1 MSAKLI
7 QGNEA
12 VVYGSFKAG
21 LKFFAGYPITPSTE
35 IAEMCARDLPKVG
48 GVFIQMEDEISSI
61 AACIGASLAGF
72 RSMSATSGPGFSLMQ
87 ENIGYAIMA
96 EVPLVIVNVQRM
108 GPSTGIAT
116 APSQS
121 DYMQVRWGTHGDHPM
136 VSFAPFSVE
145 ECFTEAIRS
154 IYWSE
159 RISSV
164 VVLLLDEV
172 VAHMREGIDVD
183 NIENIL
189 EVSDRG
195 PFPDEKGSF
204 RPYKV
209 DRDKGAK
216 LPPLGM
222 GYRFNV
228 TGLVHDEMGFPVE
241 DPEKTGDLIRR
252 LHNKIDAVE
261 DEITSY
267 DERYTDD
274 ADVIVISYGS
284 VARSALRAVRELRKN
299 NVKVGF
305 FRPITVWPFP
315 SKRVR
320 ELSKKVKNI
329 VVAEMSMGQ
338 MVLEVERSVG
348 GSCQITLLQGI
359 KGELITPDNIYNTV
373 SEVISK

>member
-12 VVYGSFKAG
+12 VVYGAIKAG

-61 AACIGASLAGF
+61 AACIGASLGGF
-72 RSMSATSGPGFSLMQ
+72 RAMSATSGPGFSLMQ

-96 EVPLVIVNVQRM
+96 EVSVIIVNVQRM

-145 ECFTEAIRS
+145 ECFTEVVRAF
-154 IYWSE
+154 YWSE

-172 VAHMREGIDVD
+172 VAHMREGIDID
-183 NIENIL
+183 NIKDVVQIPE
-189 EVSDRG
+189 RG
-195 PFPDEKGSF
+195 PFPEEKEGY
-204 RPYKV
+204 RPYRV
-209 DRDKGAK
+209 EIDKGAK
-216 LPPLGM
+216 LPPLGT

-228 TGLVHDEMGFPVE
+228 TGLVHDELGFPVE
-241 DPEKTGDLIRR
+241 NPEKTEFLIKR
-252 LHNKIDAVE
+252 LHNKVDAVE

-267 DERYTDD
+267 DERYTED
-274 ADVIVISYGS
+274 AEVIVISYGS
-284 VARSALRAVRELRKN
+284 VARSSLRAVRELRKN
-299 NVKVGF
+299 NVRVGF

-320 ELSKKVKNI
+320 ELSKNVKNI
-329 VVAEMSMGQ
+329 IVAEMSMGQ
-338 MVLEVERSVG
+338 MVLEVRRSIVEN
-348 GSCQITLLQGI
+348 CNVTLIQGI
-359 KGELITPDNIYNTV
+359 KGELITPDIIYNTV
-373 SEVISK
+373 NEVISK

>member
-12 VVYGSFKAG
+12 VVYGAIKAG

-35 IAEMCARDLPKVG
+35 IAEMCARELPKVG
-48 GVFIQMEDEISSI
+48 GVFIQMEDEISSV

-145 ECFTEAIRS
+145 ECFTEVIRS

-159 RISSV
+159 RISSL

-172 VAHMREGIDVD
+172 VAHMREGIDIDSIKNV
-183 NIENIL
+183 IEIPN
-189 EVSDRG
+189 RG
-195 PFPDEKGSF
+195 PFPNERENY

-209 DRDKGAK
+209 DKDKGAK

-228 TGLVHDEMGFPVE
+228 TGLVHDELGFPVE
-241 DPEKTGDLIRR
+241 DPEKTKDLIKR

-261 DEITSY
+261 SEIISY

-274 ADVIVISYGS
+274 ADVIIISYGS
-284 VARSALRAVRELRKN
+284 VARSSLRAVRELRKN
-299 NVKVGF
+299 NFKVGF

-320 ELSKKVKNI
+320 ELSKRIKKI

-348 GSCQITLLQGI
+348 DDCQINLIQGI
-359 KGELITPDNIYNTV
+359 SGELISPDTIYKTA
-373 SEVISK
+373 SEVISR

>member
-1 MSAKLI
+1 MSAKLV

-12 VVYGSFKAG
+12 VVYGAFNAG

-35 IAEMCARDLPKVG
+35 IAEMCSRDLPKVG
-48 GVFIQMEDEISSI
+48 GAFIQMEDEISSI

-96 EVPLVIVNVQRM
+96 EVPLIIVDVQRM

-145 ECFTEAIRS
+145 ECFTETIRAF
-154 IYWSE
+154 YWSE

-172 VAHMREGIDVD
+172 VAHMREGIDID
-183 NIENIL
+183 NVENVIE
-189 EVSDRG
+189 VPDRG
-195 PFPDEKGSF
+195 PFPDIKEGY
-204 RPYKV
+204 RPYKI
-209 DRDKGAK
+209 DADKGAK

-261 DEITSY
+261 DEMTSY
-267 DERYTDD
+267 DERFTED

-284 VARSALRAVRELRKN
+284 VARSSLRAVRELRKN

-348 GSCQITLLQGI
+348 DNCSITLLQGI

-373 SEVISK
+373 SEVVSK

>member
-1 MSAKLI
+1 MSAKLV

-12 VVYGSFKAG
+12 VVYGAFKAG

-35 IAEMCARDLPKVG
+35 IAEMCSRDLPKVG
-48 GVFIQMEDEISSI
+48 GAFIQMEDEISSI

-96 EVPLVIVNVQRM
+96 EVPLIIVDVQRM

-145 ECFTEAIRS
+145 ECFTEAIRAF
-154 IYWSE
+154 YWSE

-172 VAHMREGIDVD
+172 VAHMREGIDID
-183 NIENIL
+183 NVENIL
-189 EVSDRG
+189 EVPDRG
-195 PFPDEKGSF
+195 SFSEEKGTF

-216 LPPLGM
+216 LPPLGT

-261 DEITSY
+261 DEMSSY
-267 DERYTDD
+267 DERYTED

-284 VARSALRAVRELRKN
+284 VARSSLRAVRELRKN

-338 MVLEVERSVG
+338 MVHEVERSVG
-348 GSCQITLLQGI
+348 DSCQITLLRGI
-359 KGELITPDNIYNTV
+359 KGELITPDAIHNTV

>member
-1 MSAKLI
+1 MSAKLV

-12 VVYGSFKAG
+12 VVYGAFNAG

-35 IAEMCARDLPKVG
+35 IAEMCSRDLPKVG
-48 GVFIQMEDEISSI
+48 GAFIQMEDEISSI

-96 EVPLVIVNVQRM
+96 EVPIVIVDVQRM

-145 ECFTEAIRS
+145 ECFTEAIRAF
-154 IYWSE
+154 YWSE
-159 RISSV
+159 KISSV

-172 VAHMREGIDVD
+172 VAHMREGIDID
-183 NIENIL
+183 NVENIL
-189 EVSDRG
+189 EVPDRG
-195 PFPDEKGSF
+195 PFSEEKEGF

-216 LPPLGM
+216 LPPLGT

-261 DEITSY
+261 DEMASY
-267 DERYTDD
+267 DERYTED

-284 VARSALRAVRELRKN
+284 VARSSLRAVRELRKN

-338 MVLEVERSVG
+338 MVHEVERSVG
-348 GSCQITLLQGI
+348 DSCQITLLQGI
-359 KGELITPDNIYNTV
+359 KGELITPDAIHNTV